1 MGILLSAPRPHRS
14 PLPVAARSWLA
25 ITATYRTQIAR
36 RPASAAIPYA
46 AAGFGDSASL
56 SIKRRLAGMKRPRL
70 RMTQLAGLLLLL
82 ASGVGLW
89 LGWPEQVTSPLLL
102 AGGLVA
108 HGPTAI
114 AAWRERESKPP
125 KSAEEVLRWYP
136 KWWA

>member
-1 MGILLSAPRPHRS
+1 
-14 PLPVAARSWLA
+14 
-25 ITATYRTQIAR
+25 
-36 RPASAAIPYA
+36 
-46 AAGFGDSASL
+46 
-56 SIKRRLAGMKRPRL
+56 MKRPRL
-70 RMTQLAGLLLLL
+70 RMTQLVGFLLWL

-89 LGWPEQVTSPLLL
+89 LDWPDKATSLLL
-102 AGGLVA
+102 IAGLLVF